1 MLIIASSFIL
11 GALLGYYCS
20 SDFEGFLRK
29 NNFCN
34 TYFHNYI
41 DESIGELIRGSMTE
55 KIVSEL
61 RECFIQKY
69 IKEHS
74 N

>member
-1 MLIIASSFIL
+1 MI
-11 GALLGYYCS
+11 C
-20 SDFEGFLRK
+20 
-29 NNFCN
+29 
-34 TYFHNYI
+34 YI